1 MGAFQVL
8 RPSNTF
14 KKKAEVIAKADFVG
28 QYILSPARV
37 LTPEEELTVP
47 VLPDWYII
55 PKEVKRICEHAKVT
69 TDTVQPM
76 RNFLLRGPAGTG
88 KNGRSQGNRFR
99 ASSSLPVPDLLRKYR
114 GI

>member
-1 MGAFQVL
+1 M
-8 RPSNTF
+8 
-14 KKKAEVIAKADFVG
+14 
-28 QYILSPARV
+28 

-55 PKEVKRICEHAKVT
+55 PKEVKRICEHAKIT

-88 KNGRSQGNRFR
+88 KTEGAKAI
-99 ASSSLPVPDLLRKYR
+99 ASGLHLPTVA
-114 GI
+114 

>member
-1 MGAFQVL
+1 M
-8 RPSNTF
+8 
-14 KKKAEVIAKADFVG
+14 G

-88 KNGRSQGNRFR
+88 KRKEPKQL
-99 ASSSLPVPDLLRKYR
+99 LPGFIFLT
-114 GI
+114 GA